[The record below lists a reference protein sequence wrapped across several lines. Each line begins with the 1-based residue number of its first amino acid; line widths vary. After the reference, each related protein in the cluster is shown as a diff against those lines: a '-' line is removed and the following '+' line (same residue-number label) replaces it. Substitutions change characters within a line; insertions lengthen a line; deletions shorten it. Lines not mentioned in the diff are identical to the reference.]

1 MMYECRIIK
10 QQQPWIQLWQQHNHP
25 IELSTNE
32 MIEQRLPY
40 THYNPVQSGFVGSP
54 EDYPYSSARD
64 YAEEQGLLKV
74 VLIR

>member
-1 MMYECRIIK
+1 MSRKYKILINT
-10 QQQPWIQLWQQHNHP
+10 QIFQLWQQHNHP

-32 MIEQRLPY
+32 MIEQRLLY
-40 THYNPVQSGFVGSP
+40 THYNPVESGFVGSP
-54 EDYPYSSARD
+54 KDSPYSSARD